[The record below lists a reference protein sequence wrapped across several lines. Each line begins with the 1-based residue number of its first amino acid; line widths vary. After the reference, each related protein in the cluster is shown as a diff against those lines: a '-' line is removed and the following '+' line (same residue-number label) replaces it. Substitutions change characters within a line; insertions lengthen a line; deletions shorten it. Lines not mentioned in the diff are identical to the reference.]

1 MLPRGHG
8 DAAAR
13 WADDAG
19 VQFDRAHCTAPQCSP
34 RRASLIT
41 GCYPHANGMMGL
53 AHRGWELRRGIRC
66 LPPYVADG
74 GYATALFGIQHDA
87 YPARRAIPP
96 A

>member
-1 MLPRGHG
+1 M
-8 DAAAR
+8 
-13 WADDAG
+13 
-19 VQFDRAHCTAPQCSP
+19 QFDRAHCTAPQCSP